1 DRVLHDAALMQQFL
15 GTVGVNV
22 TTMFRD
28 SETTR
33 CLREEVVPL
42 LKTYPSCRLWVA
54 GCATGEEVYALAV
67 VLEEEGLLGRCTIYA
82 TDLNEEMLAIA
93 RLGSYPLDRIRR
105 FDDAYVESGG
115 RGSLSDHYSVVG
127 RSARFNGKLGASVT
141 WARHN
146 LVSDGSFND
155 FHVIVCSNVLIY
167 FRESIQARVH
177 RLFYDSLIR
186 GGYLVLRLPIMDG
199 FETAQLIRQRPASE
213 LTPIIFVTALDQAE
227 TDMGR
232 GYNLGAVDFVFAPV
246 VPAIMRAKV
255 SVFVELYRAQQ
266 ELRRYRTQ
274 LETLVEER
282 TIALT
287 AINRE
292 LEAFSYSVSHDLR
305 GPLVSFDAMSQMMLE
320 SYGGQLDEDATAN
333 LERMREASKRMT
345 SVFDGLQMLFR
356 LTSGEIRREQTDV
369 SALAAQIVQEQQA
382 EYPDRK
388 VEGDI
393 AP

>member
-1 DRVLHDAALMQQFL
+1 VRPGEGAAQRLESGGTELEDIEIRLLLEGIRLYYGYDFREYALAPLRRGLSATMARERVATISAFQDRVLHDAALMQQFL

-67 VLEEEGLLGRCTIYA
+67 VLEEEGLVGRCTIYA

-167 FRESIQARVH
+167 FRESLQARAH

-186 GGYLVLRLPIMDG
+186 GGYLVLGKRESLLSCPERDHYEQVSDG
-199 FETAQLIRQRPASE
+199 VN
-213 LTPIIFVTALDQAE
+213 IF
-227 TDMGR
+227 R
-232 GYNLGAVDFVFAPV
+232 K
-246 VPAIMRAKV
+246 MRW
-255 SVFVELYRAQQ
+255 
-266 ELRRYRTQ
+266 
-274 LETLVEER
+274 
-282 TIALT
+282 
-287 AINRE
+287 
-292 LEAFSYSVSHDLR
+292 
-305 GPLVSFDAMSQMMLE
+305 
-320 SYGGQLDEDATAN
+320 
-333 LERMREASKRMT
+333 
-345 SVFDGLQMLFR
+345 
-356 LTSGEIRREQTDV
+356 
-369 SALAAQIVQEQQA
+369 
-382 EYPDRK
+382 
-388 VEGDI
+388 
-393 AP
+393 